1 MTAFGMSWAFAQ
13 LLTAMLGYIF
23 PNWRHMQM
31 AAAFVALVTAP
42 YFWLVINNNIII
54 QIRSDM
60 WHPLD
65 LGFELFNF
73 SMTVPVI
80 IIVM

>member
-42 YFWLVINNNIII
+42 YFWLVIKNNI
-54 QIRSDM
+54 RS
-60 WHPLD
+60 LRQ
-65 LGFELFNF
+65 
-73 SMTVPVI
+73 
-80 IIVM
+80 